1 MAQKQ
6 LSGNAYWATQIGVSA
21 LFTVGGFALAGFFLS
36 GAGGPEKGRSVIY
49 LFIGFVFLATLIWLI
64 RQFTKS
70 TKKQRAIYAWAIMQH
85 EDGLR
90 RDGFAPANDA
100 RTMAI
105 AARARDGKLTS
116 EELGELQAL
125 RPDRPYPGDTAPL
138 NALSHPRA

>member
-6 LSGNAYWATQIGVSA
+6 LTGNAYWVTQIGVSA

-36 GAGGPEKGRSVIY
+36 GAGGPEKGRAVIY

-64 RQFTKS
+64 RQFSKS

-90 RDGFAPANDA
+90 RDGFAPANDTRA
-100 RTMAI
+100 MAV
-105 AARARDGKLTS
+105 AARARDGKLTP
-116 EELGELQAL
+116 EELSELQAM
-125 RPDRPYPGDTAPL
+125 RPDRPYPGDAVAF
-138 NALSHPRA
+138 NAGSRTRA